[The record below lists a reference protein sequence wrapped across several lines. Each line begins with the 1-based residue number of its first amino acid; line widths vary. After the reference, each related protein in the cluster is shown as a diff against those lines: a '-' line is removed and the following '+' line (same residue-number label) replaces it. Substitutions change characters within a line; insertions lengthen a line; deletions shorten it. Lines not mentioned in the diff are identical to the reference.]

1 MGEESDK
8 VIPVRVAVRLRPL
21 NTKELR
27 EGCQECIEI
36 TNDSPQV
43 VVTGTDKA
51 FTYDYAYP
59 ADSSQGYVYET
70 AVKNVVKNLFKGYNV
85 TVLAYGQTGTGKT
98 HTMGTTY
105 TREDDVEPGIIPRA
119 VKDIF
124 DGVAEQNECEYMVK
138 VSFIELYKENL
149 FDLLNNKSRDE
160 CSVDIREDPKCGIKI
175 VGLTEI
181 PVTSLEETM
190 RCLEHGAM
198 NRATGATAMN
208 AHSSRS
214 HAIFS
219 LHIQQ
224 RNSKKEENIVCSKFH
239 MVDLAGSER
248 AKKTGATG
256 VRFKEGVNINKG
268 LLALGNVIAALCEEG
283 SRGHIPYRD
292 SKLTRLLQDSL
303 GGNSHTVMVACVS
316 PADSNL
322 EETLTTLRYADRAR
336 KIKNKPIINRDPQAA
351 ELARLRQQ
359 LLQLQVQLL
368 ASGTSDGKGQAAP
381 SNTEV
386 SALLSRNKAMEE
398 EIEQL
403 ARALQSAID
412 ENTNM
417 AEKAL
422 MAEMSRDRMK
432 VKLEELLAQTGNTYE
447 ALNKTLDVTVN
458 PQYEDQ
464 LNLVKE
470 LQTKIVE
477 LQSEQHRGEKAM
489 MDLEISR
496 HSTTTNTQ
504 ADVPTDTVKMEDGNT
519 EDVNTSNEGSPE
531 KETKQFGTEF
541 TLRQAK
547 LNEELQG
554 LNKALA
560 MKEELMS
567 KMSVNDAQ
575 FVVMKSK
582 YEKEKRDMEAHIDHL
597 SKEKDEL
604 MQQLKVVSTG
614 AAGNKLSEQRRKR
627 VQELESEI
635 SGLKQKQKEQQKLL
649 RMKEQSEAKVNKLNS
664 EIQGMKATRVKLI
677 RQMKEDSEKFREWK
691 AKKDREVAKLKQADR
706 QKQYKI
712 VKMESLHSKQQN
724 VLRRKMEEAV
734 AINKRL
740 KDAMAVQKAGAEKRA
755 ATRDLGSTT
764 SRIRS
769 WLESEL
775 DVVSVTKQAKQSL
788 QTLVEDR
795 KTISDQITKT
805 ERQLKKTDI
814 SPERESELEAKVS
827 SLENELKMRTAQIN
841 DLQAKIVHD
850 DEDAA
855 NKKRF
860 ESMQSMVEAKC
871 ALNYLFR
878 VATDN
883 QVTIATQAA
892 DNRDIQAQYDEVTHS
907 LEELEADLRM
917 LKKNHQAELTKL
929 EQDHEEKV
937 LYLLGQMPKA
947 EPVTQNEEEKLS
959 SLRERLLFQ
968 EAEIS
973 RLGSLHDQL
982 QTTTQEC
989 EDLKKQLSV
998 SIANGGCQ
1006 VLPMPSLGHEG
1017 RRRTYIKPKAST
1029 KQQMKNLEPTFSESE
1044 EDIDDDQSQKDDPD
1058 WRQTPLFKKIS
1069 KITQSHKSYNEEDEE
1084 FEEEILG
1091 PKNKKLSV
1099 VKRDSNGEVKCG
1111 CKGDCTKRL
1120 CNCQKNGNA
1129 CNIKCK
1135 CNVIKCKNRP
1145 STPDYSLSD
1154 SSKGDSL
1161 LSSTFEVSNLPLQE
1175 NIKRPRL
1182 QPMGSLL
1189 GGASGPYTTN
1199 TTNTITENASPSL
1212 F

>member
-1 MGEESDK
+1 MGEESGK

-36 TNDSPQV
+36 TQDSPQV

-105 TREDDVEPGIIPRA
+105 TRDDDIEPGIIPRA

-149 FDLLNNKSRDE
+149 FDLLSNGNRDD
-160 CSVDIREDPKCGIKI
+160 CSVDIREDPKGGIKI

-190 RCLEHGAM
+190 KCLEHGAM

-224 RNSKKEENIVCSKFH
+224 SNSKKDESIVCSKFH
-239 MVDLAGSER
+239 LVDLAGSER

-283 SRGHIPYRD
+283 NRGHIPYRD

-322 EETLTTLRYADRAR
+322 EETLSTLRYADRAR

-351 ELARLRQQ
+351 ELAKLRQQ

-458 PQYEDQ
+458 PQFEDQ

-477 LQSEQHRGEKAM
+477 MQSEQHKGEKAM

-496 HSTTTNTQ
+496 HSTANNHNNNTHD
-504 ADVPTDTVKMEDGNT
+504 ALPTDNVKMEDDDN
-519 EDVNTSNEGSPE
+519 NTSNEGSPE
-531 KETKQFGTEF
+531 KETKEFGTEF

-547 LNEELQG
+547 LNEELHG

-567 KMSVNDAQ
+567 KMTVNDAQ

-582 YEKEKRDMEAHIDHL
+582 YEKEKRDMESHIDHL

-604 MQQLKVVSTG
+604 MQQLKVVCTG

-635 SGLKQKQKEQQKLL
+635 SGLKQKQKEQHKLL
-649 RMKEQSEAKVNKLNS
+649 RMKDQSEAKVNKLNS

-706 QKQYKI
+706 QKQYQI

-805 ERQLKKTDI
+805 ERQLKKSDI
-814 SPERESELEAKVS
+814 SPGRVAELESKVS
-827 SLENELKMRTAQIN
+827 NLENELKMRTAQIN

-850 DEDAA
+850 DE
-855 NKKRF
+855 
-860 ESMQSMVEAKC
+860 
-871 ALNYLFR
+871 
-878 VATDN
+878 
-883 QVTIATQAA
+883 
-892 DNRDIQAQYDEVTHS
+892 
-907 LEELEADLRM
+907 
-917 LKKNHQAELTKL
+917 
-929 EQDHEEKV
+929 
-937 LYLLGQMPKA
+937 
-947 EPVTQNEEEKLS
+947 
-959 SLRERLLFQ
+959 
-968 EAEIS
+968 
-973 RLGSLHDQL
+973 
-982 QTTTQEC
+982 
-989 EDLKKQLSV
+989 
-998 SIANGGCQ
+998 
-1006 VLPMPSLGHEG
+1006 G
-1017 RRRTYIKPKAST
+1017 RS
-1029 KQQMKNLEPTFSESE
+1029 
-1044 EDIDDDQSQKDDPD
+1044 
-1058 WRQTPLFKKIS
+1058 
-1069 KITQSHKSYNEEDEE
+1069 
-1084 FEEEILG
+1084 
-1091 PKNKKLSV
+1091 
-1099 VKRDSNGEVKCG
+1099 
-1111 CKGDCTKRL
+1111 
-1120 CNCQKNGNA
+1120 
-1129 CNIKCK
+1129 
-1135 CNVIKCKNRP
+1135 
-1145 STPDYSLSD
+1145 
-1154 SSKGDSL
+1154 
-1161 LSSTFEVSNLPLQE
+1161 
-1175 NIKRPRL
+1175 
-1182 QPMGSLL
+1182 
-1189 GGASGPYTTN
+1189 
-1199 TTNTITENASPSL
+1199 
-1212 F
+1212 